1 MEAVEVIDTVEILI
15 ESETLLGFLPYYSFG
30 YIILSLACWFGG
42 VAAHFLKRCYMEDM
56 AIVDY
61 WKSKPYASVSSIVA
75 GLVVYLIT
83 LITSGNAN
91 LITFFTIGY
100 ILDSVI
106 NRTEKRNV

>member
-1 MEAVEVIDTVEILI
+1 MAITA
-15 ESETLLGFLPYYSFG
+15 ESLLGYLPDYSMW
-30 YIILSLACWFGG
+30 YIILSLLCWASG
-42 VAAHFLKRCYMEDM
+42 VGAHFLKRCWLEK
-56 AIVDY
+56 IGFKDY
-61 WKSKPYASVSSIVA
+61 WVSHVEASIASIIA

-106 NRTEKRNV
+106 NKTENRNV